1 MKRRNLLSSF
11 KYAFNGMSHALKTQR
26 NMKIHFVTAVAVVLV
41 SLLLKLEVDEF
52 LWIFLAITL
61 VIVSETFNS
70 FFEEF
75 LDFVSP
81 QYHEAVKHMKDMAA
95 GSVLTASIFAITVAI
110 IIFGKRFGFD
120 LSVYASSVLFAY
132 LFFVFIISIFIKD
145 GKNKDKNDKPKKF

>member
-11 KYAFNGMSHALKTQR
+11 KYAFEGMSHALKSQR
-26 NMKIHFVTAVAVVLV
+26 NMKIHFVTASIVVAV
-41 SLLLKLEVDEF
+41 SLILKLEVDEF

-61 VIVSETFNS
+61 VLVSEIFNS

-95 GSVLTASIFAITVAI
+95 GSVLTAAIFAVTVAI
-110 IIFGKRFGFD
+110 IIFGKRFGFN
-120 LSVYASSVLFAY
+120 LSVYASIVLFAY
-132 LFFVFIISIFIKD
+132 LFFVFFISVFFKEK
-145 GKNKDKNDKPKKF
+145 KNKEDKSKKS

>member
-11 KYAFNGMSHALKTQR
+11 KYAFEGMSHALKSQR
-26 NMKIHFVTAVAVVLV
+26 NMKIHFVTAGTVVAV
-41 SLLLKLEVDEF
+41 SLILKLEVDEF

-61 VIVSETFNS
+61 VLVSEIFNS

-95 GSVLTASIFAITVAI
+95 GSVLTAAIFAVTVAI
-110 IIFGKRFGFD
+110 IIFGKRFGFN
-120 LSVYASSVLFAY
+120 LSVYASIVLFAY
-132 LFFVFIISIFIKD
+132 LFFVFFISVFFKEK
-145 GKNKDKNDKPKKF
+145 KNKEDKSKKS